1 MMMKVMM
8 IIRTDL
14 VDDGQLPGQVV
25 QTVSGQPWLDNRLE
39 LRQNLSEITRSE
51 Q

>member
-1 MMMKVMM
+1 MML
-8 IIRTDL
+8 IRMTHL

-39 LRQNLSEITRSE
+39 LRQNLPEITSSE
-51 Q
+51 K